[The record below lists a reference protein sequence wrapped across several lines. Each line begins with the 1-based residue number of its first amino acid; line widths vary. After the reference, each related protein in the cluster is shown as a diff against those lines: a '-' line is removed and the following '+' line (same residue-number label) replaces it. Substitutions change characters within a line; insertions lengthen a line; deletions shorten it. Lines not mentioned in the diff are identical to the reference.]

1 MIDVTQNLL
10 ITWEYLINTMM
21 NLEQTKIRRYI
32 AYIQLPVK
40 VHGFHFAVLILVYSV
55 FV

>member
-1 MIDVTQNLL
+1 
-10 ITWEYLINTMM
+10 M

-55 FV
+55 CLRHCAREFNSLV